1 MKLRHLVVIWV
12 LALIFMTA
20 VHAQDKIKVEKGEKI
35 YNNYCETCHGEN
47 LVNSGQSFDL
57 RRLKV
62 GERPRFESSVQN
74 GKGQM
79 PPWRGVITDFD
90 MDFIW
95 AYIRTKANDR

>member
-1 MKLRHLVVIWV
+1 MVLKYPMTISVVALVFS
-12 LALIFMTA
+12 LTS
-20 VHAQDKIKVEKGEKI
+20 HAQEMIKADKGEKI

-62 GERPRFESSVQN
+62 GERPRFENSVQN

-79 PPWRGVITDFD
+79 PPWRGVITEID

-95 AYIRTKANDR
+95 AYVRTKANDR